1 MSDRTSG
8 SGAARS
14 SGGSRARTS
23 GRTSGRASGAVSGGP
38 HIVIRVGAE
47 RFALPATVVHELIDA
62 PAVTWV
68 PGGGA
73 GVLGQ
78 LRYRF
83 RTVTAFDAAGALGVP
98 RGDGPGAALIL
109 RDAARRIAI
118 IVDDVEDLVNVEPS
132 RVLPLPPGTDPD
144 GLLAGVYIW
153 EGAANVLVSVV
164 RGEPFLARVAAH
176 ARDEPGG
183 TT

>member
-1 MSDRTSG
+1 MSGRTSG
-8 SGAARS
+8 DGPART

-38 HIVIRVGAE
+38 HIVIRLGAE
-47 RFALPATVVHELIDA
+47 RFALPATVIHELIDA

-68 PGGGA
+68 PGAGT

-83 RTVTAFDAAGALGVP
+83 RTVTAFDAAAALGVP
-98 RGDGPGAALIL
+98 RGEGPGAALVL

-118 IVDDVEDLVNVEPS
+118 VVDDVEDLVDVEPS
-132 RVLPLPPGTDPD
+132 RVLPLPAGTDPD
-144 GLLAGVYIW
+144 GLIAGVYIW
-153 EGAANVLVSVV
+153 EGAGDVLVSVV
-164 RGEPFLARVAAH
+164 RGEPFLARVTAD
-176 ARDEPGG
+176 ARNEQGG
-183 TT
+183 ST